1 MKWQNSRQSSG
12 VALIGVLLLLI
23 VLGML
28 ATALVMVHRQHWLL
42 SRGQDQRIAAHQA
55 CLSAVE
61 YAQNRLQ
68 AVPNWGTLPFGGSSV
83 QLEISGKLRATEQ
96 GTTPADNVVLLE
108 LLRADGSAR
117 LQLVN
122 NLDGTAQ
129 AAPPPWCS
137 RNLQVPPQA
146 AMLVVLG
153 RCGGQQRRM
162 EVLLRRRP
170 PLDGAVYAGWD
181 AAFVPNAGGADRVEF
196 DGEDSTR
203 NKLRA
208 RHEIFLPG
216 VARFLSQGALT
227 GQEDIRVGATVT
239 VDPATGAVTAASG
252 GTSLR
257 GDPAQQ
263 GTLENDLNAHL
274 HLGPVPQHRLD
285 PSDLVT
291 GLGTARSV
299 PAGKYTFVGPGRVV
313 LEPAGGGPPVTY
325 QDAIYDGG
333 ATSGSQDQRAVALL
347 NRKFMPQGQ
356 VEVGGNLELDTTGA
370 TAQAELAM
378 GYLGDQGG
386 IAQADGLS
394 SMRVRGQLQVRGH
407 LLGQGSIWTDG
418 DLEVSGRSSVASGSS
433 TALALF
439 SEGNIRMRPTEVT
452 GDITLAADFEALVA
466 SGLTPGLRNGLDDF
480 LNYNDTNRD
489 TLVGEDEYRE
499 LDPTTTGRVRDAI
512 ISASDYQGRV
522 LPLVPN
528 WPSAT
533 PAGHPIPPA
542 ALDFLNSC
550 LNPPP
555 GDSPFN
561 CGMTMGRHT
570 RLMAFLRSVDE
581 GSPEPGWLDQVDF
594 GDTGN
599 PNHVYNARVK
609 GVLKNQLFRV
619 AQDARLEGQT
629 PTQWL
634 SNAGAFYRDKH
645 RRDIDWRGLIYAKG
659 GLWARGQERI
669 DVVGALGAETGTL
682 LFHDFKSSRVKFQ
695 REELNRAFHQ
705 TSLRLEGY
713 SCYLD

>member
-1 MKWQNSRQSSG
+1 M
-12 VALIGVLLLLI
+12 ALIGVLLLSV

-28 ATALVMVHRQHWLL
+28 ATALVMVNRQHWQL
-42 SRGQDQRIAAHQA
+42 SRAQDQRIAAHQA
-55 CLSAVE
+55 CLSARE

-68 AVPNWGTLPFGGSSV
+68 AEANWGTLPFGGATV
-83 QLEISGKLRATEQ
+83 QLHLLGKLRATEQ
-96 GTTPADNVVLLE
+96 GTSVANNVLFLE
-108 LLRADGSAR
+108 LLRAECSAR
-117 LQLVN
+117 MQLVN
-122 NLDGTAQ
+122 NLDGS
-129 AAPPPWCS
+129 AAAPPPPWCS
-137 RNLQVPPQA
+137 RDIQVPPRA
-146 AMLVVLG
+146 AMLVILG
-153 RCGGQQRRM
+153 RCGSQQRRM

-181 AAFVPNAGGADRVEF
+181 AAFVPSAGGAERVEF

-208 RHEIFLPG
+208 RHEIFLPA

-227 GQEDIRVGATVT
+227 GQEDIRVGSSLT
-239 VDPATGAVTAASG
+239 VDPTTGSVTAVSG

-257 GDPAQQ
+257 DHPTQQ
-263 GTLENDLNAHL
+263 GPLEDDLNAHL

-285 PSDLVT
+285 PADLVT
-291 GLGTARSV
+291 GSGAPRSL
-299 PAGKYTFVGPGRVV
+299 PAGKYTFVGPGRVMF
-313 LEPAGGGPPVTY
+313 EPAGGGPPVTY

-333 ATSGSQDQRAVALL
+333 ATSGNPDQRAVALL

-356 VEVGGNLELDTTGA
+356 VEVNGNLELDSIGA

-378 GYLGDQGG
+378 GYLGDQGA

-394 SMRVRGQLQVRGH
+394 SMRVRGELQVRGH
-407 LLGQGSIWTDG
+407 LLGQGSIWTDS
-418 DLEVSGRSSVASGSS
+418 DLEISGRSSVASGSS
-433 TALALF
+433 TALALY
-439 SEGNIRMRPTEVT
+439 SQGDIRMRPSEVT
-452 GDITLAADFEALVA
+452 GDITLAADFEALAV
-466 SGLTPGLRNGLDDF
+466 SGLTTGLRNGLDVF
-480 LNYNDTNRD
+480 LDSNDSARD
-489 TLVGEDEYRE
+489 ILVGEDEYRD
-499 LDPTTTGRVRDAI
+499 LDPSSTGRVRDAI

-522 LPLVPN
+522 LPLIPN

-550 LNPPP
+550 LNPP
-555 GDSPFN
+555 GGESPFN
-561 CGMTMGRHT
+561 CGMTVGRHT

-599 PNHVYNARVK
+599 PNHVYNDRVK

-629 PTQWL
+629 PSQWV

-645 RRDIDWRGLIYAKG
+645 RRDIDWRGLIYARG

-695 REELNRAFHQ
+695 REELNRAFHLNR
-705 TSLRLEGY
+705 LRLEGY